1 MEWVKRMDKEL
12 RAPPENQPLQKC
24 IFQHKVKIAL
34 TSEIKTTPLWTDQV
48 ERLEWRFEDAIK
60 ELSSKID
67 AMGKRK
73 SPGNSPDRKPR
84 KRNKEM
90 ADIDL
95 TKEDLHLEEEKTG
108 NIRMEQHMYLQT
120 EDNLSNNKYHS
131 IILTILLQQHWL

>member
-60 ELSSKID
+60 ELSSRID

-84 KRNKEM
+84 KRNGRHRPYQGRSAPGRRENREHKNG
-90 ADIDL
+90 AA
-95 TKEDLHLEEEKTG
+95 HVPANRG
-108 NIRMEQHMYLQT
+108 QSEQ
-120 EDNLSNNKYHS
+120 
-131 IILTILLQQHWL
+131 QQVPQYNPHYPSPTTLALN

>member
-1 MEWVKRMDKEL
+1 MPWEKGNLQET
-12 RAPPENQPLQKC
+12 AQTGNQ
-24 IFQHKVKIAL
+24 
-34 TSEIKTTPLWTDQV
+34 E
-48 ERLEWRFEDAIK
+48 
-60 ELSSKID
+60 
-67 AMGKRK
+67 
-73 SPGNSPDRKPR
+73 
-84 KRNKEM
+84 KEM